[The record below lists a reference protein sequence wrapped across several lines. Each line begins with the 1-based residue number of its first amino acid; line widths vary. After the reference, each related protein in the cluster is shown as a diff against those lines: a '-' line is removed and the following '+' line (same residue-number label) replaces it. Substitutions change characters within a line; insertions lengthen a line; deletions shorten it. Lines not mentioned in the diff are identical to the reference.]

1 LLTLILGS
9 FGVSRFGDLIYP
21 LLAPTLGGL
30 LWDNYF
36 DFPVGGID
44 DNAAWTSFMWNRF
57 ADWLIYGPPPPDPPP
72 NNSRRKLAM
81 NPYRQVTLNAKRNW
95 VRAAR
100 EILVNQ
106 NITSDDLLF
115 QVYDNSANG
124 RVQSA
129 SGSFIGLKRIQ
140 TMSLD
145 EKLGAEK
152 MDATLMDHLAQS
164 LIDHYLVHL
173 FPNLLQLNSPSA
185 VEEVRKKISA
195 RAQDLA
201 RVRYFPEQENL
212 LSEES
217 KFPVRPVDTGVSS
230 RQYFGSSLTASAA
243 GNSIMVGSPGSGR
256 VGGPQEGIAQLL
268 DLQSSAAVGSSKST
282 VTFHGGRGSGSTTAF
297 PSYERFGW
305 ASAPC
310 DVNGDEVEDWII
322 CAPSYAGGRDTEAA
336 HGNYTGRCDIFF
348 GPFQS
353 DLLNPNG
360 PIPDVSIYGDRL
372 WGNFGLTVMTGDVDG
387 DGLSDIV
394 ISAPY
399 SGRYSMIC
407 SSSLLSPPLGLLHL
421 ITSR

>member
-1 LLTLILGS
+1 M
-9 FGVSRFGDLIYP
+9 IYP

-72 NNSRRKLAM
+72 NNSRKLVM
-81 NPYRQVTLNAKRNW
+81 NQYREITLNAKKSW
-95 VRAAR
+95 VHAAR
-100 EILVNQ
+100 SILATQ
-106 NITSDDLLF
+106 NITSENLLF
-115 QVYDNSANG
+115 QVYDESANG
-124 RVQSA
+124 RIQSA
-129 SGSFIGLKRIQ
+129 GGSFIGLKRIKE
-140 TMSLD
+140 MSLD
-145 EKLGAEK
+145 EKLTAQK
-152 MDATLMDHLAQS
+152 IDATLLDQLAQS
-164 LIDHYLVHL
+164 LIDHYLVSV
-173 FPNLLQLNSPSA
+173 FPNLLQLNSPFV
-185 VEEVRKKISA
+185 VEEVRNKISQ
-195 RAQDLA
+195 RAHDLA
-201 RVRYFPEQENL
+201 HARYFPEQDNL
-212 LSEES
+212 PDEEP
-217 KFPVRPVDTGVSS
+217 KVPVRPVGTGISS
-230 RQYFGSSLTASAA
+230 HQYYASSLTASVT

-268 DLQSSAAVGSSKST
+268 DLQSPAVGTSKST
-282 VTFHGGRGSGSTTAF
+282 VTFHGGRGGGSPTAF

-310 DVNGDEVEDWII
+310 DVNGDDVEDWII

-353 DLLNPNG
+353 DLLNPSG
-360 PIPDVSIYGDRL
+360 PIPDVSIYGDRI
-372 WGNFGLTVMTGDVDG
+372 WGNFGLSVVTGDVDG

-399 SGRYSMIC
+399 SGRYD
-407 SSSLLSPPLGLLHL
+407 LLVSPPFCLL
-421 ITSR
+421 IS